1 MSRKK
6 LLDYLT
12 EIIVE
17 GPFNWGLSDMK
28 DPKTG
33 LPIMPP
39 GKGDLRTLYSKNL
52 AGGSYLTATKTVVG
66 KSYVGSSSAYE
77 TTCGASLFDQT
88 WVIVMA
94 HEGMAYEPIWDV
106 DNWRIGHGSST
117 ITKKDGKV
125 ITLPNYGSKPDITKP
140 EWGGFESGKITVE
153 DADRDLT
160 RRLNDEFIPAAKK
173 RIDSSVLDSV
183 PDSVIAILTSLCYNY
198 GTANKTL
205 NPIFDAVNKEDYCLA
220 ADLTES
226 LSANKSRRIKEA
238 KWMREC
244 SCNTSFSS
252 NDNDS
257 TLSNDPF
264 ENLIIGDSYSLFID
278 NASKKATRLNTGIAG
293 SKEYLWLG
301 GKGTEWLKD
310 ALEVY
315 PVTPTVK
322 HVVVSMGTND
332 MYSSNT
338 DVSGLVSQ
346 IKKTFPNCKI
356 IVVPGSW
363 NFNGSGVTAG
373 KRFLPYDE
381 KNKNLINS
389 YYAKFTNLGA
399 VLTSP
404 VGDAQVCCGGDA
416 HGNFPIYQKIGSE
429 IDSIIEGS
437 GT

>member
-12 EIIVE
+12 ELIVE
-17 GPFNWGLSDMK
+17 GPFNWALSDMK

-39 GKGDLRTLYSKNL
+39 GKGDLKTLYSKDL
-52 AGGSYLTATKTVVG
+52 TSGDYLTSTKTIVG
-66 KSYVGSSSAYE
+66 KAPVGSSSAYN
-77 TTCGASLFDQT
+77 TTCSASLFDQT
-88 WVIVMA
+88 WTIILA
-94 HEGMAYEPIWDV
+94 HEGMVDTPMWDV

-117 ITKKDGKV
+117 ITKEDGTV
-125 ITLPNYGSKPDITKP
+125 IVLPNYGSAPDLTKP
-140 EWGGFESGKITVE
+140 EYGGFESGKITLE
-153 DADRDLT
+153 DADRDLK
-160 RRLNDEFIPAAKK
+160 RRINEDFLPAAKK
-173 RIDSSVLDSV
+173 RINSAVIDSV
-183 PDSVIAILTSLCYNY
+183 PDSVIAVLTSLCYNY
-198 GTANKTL
+198 GGASTTL
-205 NPIFDAVNKEDYCLA
+205 NPIFDAVNQEDYCLA
-220 ADLTES
+220 ADLTEA
-226 LSANKSRRIKEA
+226 LSANKSRRIQEA

-244 SCNTSFSS
+244 SCNASVNSS
-252 NDNDS
+252 GDNT
-257 TLSNDPF
+257 TLSSDPF
-264 ENLIIGDSYSLFID
+264 ENLIIGDSYCLFID

-293 SKEYLWLG
+293 AKEYLWLG
-301 GKGTEWLKD
+301 ARGTEWLKD

-404 VGDAQVCCGGDA
+404 VGDAQVCCSGDA

-429 IDSIIEGS
+429 IDSIIEGNES
-437 GT
+437 